1 MSEIGEVSDIAPQE
15 AEENCETAAEAEAQ
29 VEDAEKNSSPPE
41 ENDLTTKSSITHCAI
56 EELKSK
62 LIHKETDS
70 EEAMIP
76 ETDKRSGDHNHS
88 STPHLNEDGLIIPRK
103 PANPIKENA
112 ERQNLHRELAFNQK
126 IGKNVLNQKSELQR
140 ALEKQKENLAKKQLE
155 NNIQTQKPELEKV
168 IAERAKK
175 LEEKNNDSQNEDD
188 KVLNSEFLQAR
199 MKLKARTET
208 K

>member
-1 MSEIGEVSDIAPQE
+1 MSCFLCCCGKRTKGK
-15 AEENCETAAEAEAQ
+15 EESTPVKRKDQ
-29 VEDAEKNSSPPE
+29 Q
-41 ENDLTTKSSITHCAI
+41 DLTTKSSITHCAI

-62 LIHKETDS
+62 LINKESDS
-70 EEAMIP
+70 DETMIP
-76 ETDKRSGDHNHS
+76 ETEKRIGDHNHS
-88 STPHLNEDGLIIPRK
+88 STPHLNEDGLILPRK
-103 PANPIKENA
+103 PANPVKENP

-140 ALEKQKENLAKKQLE
+140 ALEKQKEILAKKELE

-199 MKLKARTET
+199 MKLKTRTET